1 MRGGVLG
8 AAGAGL
14 VRLPSVGDA
23 PVKTKNI
30 EKWRREIDG
39 LDRELKRL
47 LLKRFKLSRRVIE
60 AKRAL
65 GLPKQDLRREREIL
79 ARLAKNLA
87 PAEAKLIQGVYR
99 EIFRQAVRNGPRN
112 APPRAVRE
120 IRPSTR

>member
-1 MRGGVLG
+1 
-8 AAGAGL
+8 
-14 VRLPSVGDA
+14 
-23 PVKTKNI
+23 VKTKKI

-47 LLKRFKLSRRVIE
+47 LLKRFKLSRRVIA

-65 GLPKQDLRREREIL
+65 GLPKQDPRREREIL

-87 PAEAKLIQGVYR
+87 PAEAKLIQDLYR
-99 EIFRQAVRNGPRN
+99 EIFRQAVRGGPRN

-120 IRPSTR
+120 IRPSAR